1 MVKKN
6 EIFVTGVQDQYRVI
20 FPTPQFEE
28 CPDGEYA
35 LKEKYDTSVH
45 HAFCMANKGGNADIK
60 ISVDSSLEGEE
71 HKITVDSEGI
81 KIEYATDEG
90 LYRAL
95 TSVRDRKSV
104 V

>member
-28 CPDGEYA
+28 YPDGEYA

-45 HAFCMANKGGNADIK
+45 HAFWMAN
-60 ISVDSSLEGEE
+60 
-71 HKITVDSEGI
+71 
-81 KIEYATDEG
+81 
-90 LYRAL
+90 
-95 TSVRDRKSV
+95 
-104 V
+104 